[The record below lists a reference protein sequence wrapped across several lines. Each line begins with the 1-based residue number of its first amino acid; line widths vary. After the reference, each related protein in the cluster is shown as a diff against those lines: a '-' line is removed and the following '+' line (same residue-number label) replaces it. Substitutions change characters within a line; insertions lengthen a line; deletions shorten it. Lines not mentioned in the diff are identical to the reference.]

1 MNPSPALYYPA
12 AESAQICRTP
22 WTPNAGLLEALSGDD
37 EALTELIDAFKTDT
51 ETRLQ
56 RIRAALEIADV
67 ARLRSEAHTITGSAR
82 QIGAEALA
90 EVCQQI
96 ALASAL
102 TPLSRF
108 SGLVLRMQEL
118 FGDVACAMASY
129 RSFRG

>member
-1 MNPSPALYYPA
+1 MNPSPALHHPA
-12 AESAQICRTP
+12 ADSARICRTP
-22 WTPNAGLLEALSGDD
+22 WTPHAGLLEAISGDD
-37 EALTELIDAFKTDT
+37 AVLAELIDAFKTDT
-51 ETRLQ
+51 EIRLQ

-90 EVCQQI
+90 EVCQQVE
-96 ALASAL
+96 LANAL
-102 TPLSRF
+102 TPLARF

-118 FGDVACAMASY
+118 FGEVACAMSSY